1 MGMRTTTLDLIM
13 GQVAVR
19 NPGEPEF
26 LQAVREVFSSVV
38 PVVEANPV
46 YRRMKVLERLVEPER
61 VIIFRVPWVDDLG
74 NIQINRGYR
83 VEMCGAIGPFQGGLR
98 FHPSVDLSIIKFL
111 AFEQVFRNSLTCLP
125 LGGAKGGADFDPKGK
140 SDMEV
145 MRFCQSFMAELF
157 RHIGPTVDVATSGL
171 GVSGREIGYLFG
183 MYRKL
188 SGQFSGALT
197 NKGLGW
203 GGSML
208 RPEATGFGVIYFIE
222 DMLQRRSE
230 TLEDKRVVISG
241 SGNVAQFTAK
251 KAIAMGAKVLTMSDS
266 SGMIYDPD
274 GIDEDKLDW
283 IMELKNLRRGRIREY
298 VDEFDGAEYIEGGA
312 PWNIPC
318 DVAIPAATQNEI
330 FLEDAQ
336 ALIANGVTVVAEAAD
351 MPCMPEAI
359 SEFLRNKVLFGPSKA
374 VNAGGVATSGL
385 EMSQNASH
393 ESWSSE
399 EIEQRLRRIMYSIH
413 EACVRYGRSDDGFV
427 NYVRGANVAGFVK
440 VADAMVDQGII

>member
-222 DMLQRRSE
+222 NMLQRRSE
-230 TLEDKRVVISG
+230 TLEDKRIVISG
-241 SGNVAQFTAK
+241 SGNVAQFAAK
-251 KAIAMGAKVLTMSDS
+251 KAIALGAKVLTMSDS

-318 DVAIPAATQNEI
+318 DVAIPSATQNEI

-393 ESWSSE
+393 ESWSTD
-399 EIEQRLRRIMYSIH
+399 EIEQRLRRIMSSIH
-413 EACVRYGRSDDGFV
+413 EACVRYGRSDDGFI

>member
-61 VIIFRVPWVDDLG
+61 VIIFRVPWIDDLG
-74 NIQINRGYR
+74 NVQINRGYR

-98 FHPSVDLSIIKFL
+98 FHPSVNLSIIKFL
-111 AFEQVFRNSLTCLP
+111 AFEQVFRNALTCLP

-145 MRFCQSFMAELF
+145 MRFCQSFMSELF

-183 MYRKL
+183 MYKKL

-222 DMLQRRSE
+222 NMLNRRRES
-230 TLEDKRVVISG
+230 LEGKRIVLSG
-241 SGNVAQFTAK
+241 SGNVAQFAAK

-266 SGMIYDPD
+266 SGMIYDPE

-298 VDEFDGAEYIEGGA
+298 VDEFGDAEYIEGGT

-336 ALIANGVTVVAEAAD
+336 TLISNGVTAVAEAAD
-351 MPCMPEAI
+351 MPCMPEAV
-359 SEFLRNKVLFGPSKA
+359 SEFLRHKILFGPSKA

-393 ESWSSE
+393 ESWSID
-399 EIEQRLRRIMYSIH
+399 EIDRRLRRIIYDIH
-413 EACVRYGRSDDGFV
+413 EACVCYGRSGSNFV

-440 VADAMVDQGII
+440 VADAMVDQGVV

>member
-1 MGMRTTTLDLIM
+1 MTMRTTTLDLIM

-61 VIIFRVPWVDDLG
+61 VVIFRVPWVDDMG
-74 NIQINRGYR
+74 NIQVNRGYR
-83 VEMCGAIGPFQGGLR
+83 VEMCSAIGPFQGGLR
-98 FHPSVDLSIIKFL
+98 FHPSVNLSIMKFL

-145 MRFCQSFMAELF
+145 MRFCQSFMSELY
-157 RHIGPTVDVATSGL
+157 RNIGSTVDVVTSGL

-183 MYRKL
+183 MYKKL
-188 SGQFSGALT
+188 SGQFSGAIT
-197 NKGLGW
+197 NKGIGW

-208 RPEATGFGVIYFIE
+208 RPEAAGFGVIYFIE
-222 DMLQRRSE
+222 DMLKRMQDS
-230 TLEDKRVVISG
+230 LDSKRVVISG
-241 SGNVAQFTAK
+241 SGNVAQHAAK
-251 KAIAMGAKVLTMSDS
+251 KAISLGAKVLTMSDS

-274 GIDEDKLDW
+274 GIDDDKLDW
-283 IMELKNLRRGRIREY
+283 IMELKNLRRGRISEY
-298 VDEFDGAEYIEGGA
+298 VKEFDTAVYTPGGT
-312 PWNIPC
+312 PWNVPC
-318 DVAIPAATQNEI
+318 DIAIPAATQNELS
-330 FLEDAQ
+330 LEDAK
-336 ALIANGVTVVAEAAD
+336 ALIQNGVAVVAEAAD

-359 SEFLRNKVLFGPSKA
+359 YEFMRHRILFAPSKA
-374 VNAGGVATSGL
+374 VNAGGVAASGL

-393 ESWSSE
+393 ESWSLE
-399 EIEQRLRRIMYSIH
+399 EIDQRLRRIMQSIH
-413 EACVRYGRSDDGFV
+413 QACVRYGRSEDGFI

-440 VADAMVDQGII
+440 VADAMVDQGIV